1 MSTHA
6 NATGMTVTGA
16 PGTGVITL
24 NALATGALQTFVG
37 AFGAVST
44 TVDVMFEQPL
54 GTLVGVE
61 RNAVYNGG
69 TPGTITRGTPETP
82 GSLVSLTSAA
92 VVRVCQPASMGNLL
106 ERQLDRAFTH
116 VISTANQQAVTAGA
130 ANKITNIDNVIANPY
145 SWWDNGV
152 GATGK
157 RFTPLRAGSYVF
169 YAAAQLIQSSQC
181 SVSVRKNN
189 VDAMS
194 GTNAAP
200 PSGGYGIGT
209 CTGVLSA
216 NGSTDYFEVWV
227 FTGGAGTTLYEFNG
241 LFQAFYLGP

>member
-6 NATGMTVTGA
+6 NAVGMTVTGT
-16 PGTGVITL
+16 PGLGAITVGV
-24 NALATGALQTFVG
+24 LATGALQTFVA
-37 AFGAVST
+37 AFGTGST
-44 TVDVMFEQPL
+44 TIDIMLDQPL
-54 GTLVGVE
+54 GTLVAVE
-61 RNAVYNGG
+61 RNAVFNGTTG
-69 TPGTITRGTPETP
+69 VITRGTPETP

-106 ERQLDRAFTH
+106 EQQLDRAVTH
-116 VISTANQQAVTAGA
+116 VISTANQQTVTAGA
-130 ANKITNIDNVIANPY
+130 ANKITNIDNVVANPY
-145 SWWDNGV
+145 SWWNNGA
-152 GATGK
+152 GETGK

-169 YAAAQLIQSSQC
+169 YATAQLVHSAQC
-181 SVSVRKNN
+181 SVSIRKNN
-189 VDAMS
+189 VDAMA
-194 GTNAAP
+194 GTNAQP

-227 FTGGAGTTLYEFNG
+227 FTGINGTTLYEFNG